1 MERLNQGKSGRRFVL
16 RHAVGDLLRKAGSYI
31 DGSKFLCCYIA
42 LLGPDN
48 HDLDAIKDLCSRVIA
63 GLRRLA
69 VDEPLR
75 TRILERAAGH
85 VLPEELGAQLLLERA
100 VELTRSL
107 AHLNATG
114 RALGGKHYLGTDADF
129 LALFGTDAAYAR
141 ETFLILEERPTG
153 YNVKAWRGIDAGP
166 PMVEHLNEDRLI
178 AAVTPRTSTPTAGR
192 RARAASRS
200 RSSSST
206 SAPTGRTGSTSI

>member
-141 ETFLILEERPTG
+141 EKFLILEETNG
-153 YNVKAWRGIDAGP
+153 
-166 PMVEHLNEDRLI
+166 E
-178 AAVTPRTSTPTAGR
+178 
-192 RARAASRS
+192 RARLVCTNSNSRY
-200 RSSSST
+200 RDLPLTNLGPALLRARWKT
-206 SAPTGRTGSTSI
+206 SLTKGRWLIREPPSGGLSP